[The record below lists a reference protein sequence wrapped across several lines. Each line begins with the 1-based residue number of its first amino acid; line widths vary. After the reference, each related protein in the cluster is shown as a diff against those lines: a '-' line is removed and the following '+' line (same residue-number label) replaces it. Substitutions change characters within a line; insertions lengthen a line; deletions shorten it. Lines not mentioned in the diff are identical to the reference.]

1 MNESTYD
8 THLYK
13 LSEEISNTEIDL
25 NKLKSIGNPC

>member
-25 NKLKSIGNPC
+25 IRGNPY

>member
-1 MNESTYD
+1 MKYLTNRMNESTYD

-25 NKLKSIGNPC
+25 NS